1 MIYALIALL
10 IALVVLVALWKSTQL
25 RENTV
30 QHNLNAMTRNYESA
44 CMALQ
49 LAEAARSDER
59 ARNEH
64 AMAALRAEIASLEGD
79 LYACNSPGV
88 VRDRLRKLLQSSMS
102 EASSNGAGT
111 GPLGA
116 MPYGSSPKP

>member
-10 IALVVLVALWKSTQL
+10 LIAIVLLALWKSTQL
-25 RENTV
+25 RENTL
-30 QHNLNAMTRNYESA
+30 QHNLNAMTRNYEAA

-59 ARNEH
+59 ARSEH
-64 AMAALRAEIASLEGD
+64 AMAALKAEITSLEGD
-79 LYACNSPGV
+79 LYACNSPGL
-88 VRDRLRKLLQSSMS
+88 VRDRLRKLLQPPVP
-102 EASSNGAGT
+102 ENASGGAGA

-116 MPYGSSPKP
+116 MPYGSSTKP